1 MRFEVLFGRAMRCV
15 PQNPPRAA
23 SSGLTMLQFGV
34 AFCIDPEQPRPS
46 SSIQNQGADCFAAV
60 RVR

>member
-1 MRFEVLFGRAMRCV
+1 MRCV

-23 SSGLTMLQFGV
+23 ASGLTMLQFGG

-46 SSIQNQGADCFAAV
+46 SLIQNQGADCFAAV